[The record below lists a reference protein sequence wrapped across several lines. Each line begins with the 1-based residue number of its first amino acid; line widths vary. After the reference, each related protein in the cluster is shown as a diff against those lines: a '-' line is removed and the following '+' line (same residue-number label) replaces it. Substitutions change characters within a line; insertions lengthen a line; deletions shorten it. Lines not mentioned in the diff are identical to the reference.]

1 MIYTGIVI
9 DSRNFYDMKKGI
21 IFDMDGTV
29 WDSSEN
35 VAKSWTV
42 KIREAGYTGKIITRD
57 DIKNVM
63 GKTMDV
69 IADILFPF
77 TEKGPERD
85 AVRRS
90 CERYEVEYLRE
101 NGGELYEGITDTWK
115 TLKDMGY
122 HNYIVSNCQA
132 GYIES
137 FLGYYGIGYGSPDDL
152 IEDIECFGNN
162 GLQKDENIKL
172 LAKRNFLTDAC
183 YVGDIQSDYD
193 ATVKAGYKFIHARY
207 GFGSIDTD
215 VPYIDKFP
223 DLIDVVPKVLG

>member
-1 MIYTGIVI
+1 MTGNRDAVP
-9 DSRNFYDMKKGI
+9 DVFMFMKKGI

-35 VAKSWTV
+35 VARSWTV
-42 KIREAGYTGKIITRD
+42 KIHEAGYTDRIITRD

-85 AVRRS
+85 AL
-90 CERYEVEYLRE
+90 RYACQDFEVEYLRE
-101 NGGELYEGITDTWK
+101 HGGLLFEGITDTWK
-115 TLKDMGY
+115 SLKELGY

-132 GYIES
+132 GYIEC
-137 FLGYYGIGYGSPDDL
+137 FLDHYNIPYGKENDL
-152 IEDIECFGNN
+152 IEDIECYGNN
-162 GLQKDENIKL
+162 LLQKDENIRL
-172 LAKRNFLTDAC
+172 LAERNGLDRAC

-193 ATVKAGYKFIHARY
+193 ATMKAGYDFIHARY
-207 GFGSIDTD
+207 GFGNIDTE
-215 VPYIDKFP
+215 VPYIDTFT
-223 DLIDVVPKVLG
+223 DLLRVVPEVIG